1 MKPTDQYR
9 RADLAPPAR
18 RHGCRPHEPGPAQTR
33 RRSSAGAHCSPPRP
47 ERHALA
53 RPLLRLLLAA
63 MALTASPWLAAQ
75 QGGGA
80 QAPTPVI
87 VTELAG
93 QAFSETVEALGT
105 LRANESVNLT
115 STVTELVTAVNFD
128 DGQRV
133 KKGDVLIAMDTSE
146 ERAELAEQRSFLD
159 EAQRQVD
166 RLAPLVKRG
175 AASESTIDTK
185 RREAQGARARI
196 KAIESRIAKRIIK
209 APFNGVVG
217 LRNISVGALAQPG
230 AELTTIDDDAVMKL
244 DFAVPSVFVA
254 TLKPGLSIEAESAA
268 YPGRVFKGTVSS
280 VNSRIDPVTRSIVAR
295 ALIDNPKGELRPGLL
310 MRVELQK
317 SPRQALVVPEEAVV
331 PVGNENFVWIVADK
345 DGQAVAERR
354 TVTLGTRQFGGVEVL
369 SGLSPG
375 ERVVTHGTLRM
386 RPGAPLTIT
395 AVEHGDE
402 PLESLLRQTSAATG
416 AGKGRP

>member
-1 MKPTDQYR
+1 MKPTDQR
-9 RADLAPPAR
+9 PRTGLNPPAR
-18 RHGCRPHEPGPAQTR
+18 RHRRRPDESGPAQTR
-33 RRSSAGAHCSPPRP
+33 RRSKGGAHLNPPRP
-47 ERHALA
+47 DRHAFA
-53 RPLLRLLLAA
+53 RPLLRLLLAGFV
-63 MALTASPWLAAQ
+63 LTASPWLAAQ
-75 QGGGA
+75 QGGGP

-87 VTELAG
+87 VTELG
-93 QAFSETVEALGT
+93 EQAFSETVEALGT
-105 LRANESVNLT
+105 LRANESVDLT

-133 KKGDVLIAMDTSE
+133 KKGDVLIEMDTSE

-159 EAQRQVD
+159 EAQRQVN
-166 RLAPLVKRG
+166 RLTPLVKRG
-175 AASESTIDTK
+175 AASESSIDTQ

-196 KAIESRIAKRIIK
+196 QAIESRIAKRIIK
-209 APFNGVVG
+209 APFDGVVG
-217 LRNISVGALAQPG
+217 LRNISVGAVAQPG

-268 YPGRVFKGTVSS
+268 YPSRVFKGTVSS

-310 MRVELQK
+310 MRVELEK

-331 PVGNENFVWIVADK
+331 PVGNENFVWIVVDK
-345 DGQAVAERR
+345 DGQPVAERR

-369 SGLSPG
+369 TGLSPG
-375 ERVVTHGTLRM
+375 ERVITHGTLRM

-395 AVEHGDE
+395 AVEDGDE
-402 PLESLLRQTSAATG
+402 PLDSLLKQTSGTIAAEPAT
-416 AGKGRP
+416 K

>member
-9 RADLAPPAR
+9 RADLAPAR
-18 RHGCRPHEPGPAQTR
+18 RHGCRPHEPGPGTPVVAQALARTAARHARSATR
-33 RRSSAGAHCSPPRP
+33 WRDRSCACCLPPWRSPPRP
-47 ERHALA
+47 GWPHSKAEGAGADASHRHRAC
-53 RPLLRLLLAA
+53 R
-63 MALTASPWLAAQ
+63 ASL
-75 QGGGA
+75 
-80 QAPTPVI
+80 
-87 VTELAG
+87 
-93 QAFSETVEALGT
+93 SETVEALGT

-280 VNSRIDPVTRSIVAR
+280 VSSRIDPVTRSIVAR
-295 ALIDNPKGELRPGLL
+295 ALIDNPKRASCGP
-310 MRVELQK
+310 
-317 SPRQALVVPEEAVV
+317 AC
-331 PVGNENFVWIVADK
+331 
-345 DGQAVAERR
+345 
-354 TVTLGTRQFGGVEVL
+354 
-369 SGLSPG
+369 
-375 ERVVTHGTLRM
+375 
-386 RPGAPLTIT
+386 
-395 AVEHGDE
+395 
-402 PLESLLRQTSAATG
+402 
-416 AGKGRP
+416 